1 MSENNFKY
9 PNSPSWREAYEIQRL
24 VKYEAPNADAVSF
37 LYDSFSVS
45 GGQSIDNQGL
55 ANWGY
60 WYNTAI
66 NENTTK
72 IRVTLFLREEDYLNA
87 KIDLINAFKIKTD
100 DDNPAFIFLPLY
112 PRLKVSLERWNIDE
126 AANENGQCKIELNLN
141 ICAEKK
147 ELNISSSIDIE
158 TAKENLKEI
167 SNKNLE
173 KNLESN
179 FNYDTFIKSINSF
192 TSKMSNIIGMV
203 QGKADYINDMARA
216 VNSISTTIA
225 QGVRTPSVFAEAIQ
239 NVAGS
244 ISNTVIEIK
253 QAANESLNSVVNTVR
268 SIIPSEL
275 AKNNEKKVLLQFLNF
290 TNYDTTA
297 DAVSFNEIN
306 TAKESDNFM
315 KITAV
320 IVAADLI
327 VQADENKEKIKNYL
341 ELYTKLEK
349 SINRDDYQLNN
360 ALIDLKIAVVE
371 ELNKKELA
379 DVRKI
384 KFNKNLTLLNAEYFL
399 NSYSLRDLNFIED
412 SFILPKEILYV

>member
-24 VKYEAPNADAVSF
+24 VKYEAPNMDAVSF

-45 GGQSIDNQGL
+45 GGQSIDNSGL
-55 ANWGY
+55 ANWGF

-72 IRVTLFLREEDYLNA
+72 IRVTGFLRDEEYLNA

-100 DDNPAFIFLPLY
+100 DDNPAYIFLPLY

-158 TAKENLKEI
+158 TAKENLKQI

-244 ISNTVIEIK
+244 ISNAVIEIK
-253 QAANESLNSVVNTVR
+253 QAANESVNSVINTVR

-349 SINRDDYQLNN
+349 SINRDNYQLNN
-360 ALIDLKIAVVE
+360 ALIDLKISVVE

-412 SFILPKEILYV
+412 SFILPKEISYV

>member
-24 VKYEAPNADAVSF
+24 VKYEAPNMDAVSF

-45 GGQSIDNQGL
+45 GGQSIDNSGL
-55 ANWGY
+55 ANWGF

-72 IRVTLFLREEDYLNA
+72 IRVTGFLRDEEYLNA

-100 DDNPAFIFLPLY
+100 DDNPAYIFLPLY

-158 TAKENLKEI
+158 TAKENLKQI

-244 ISNTVIEIK
+244 ISNAVIEIK
-253 QAANESLNSVVNTVR
+253 QAANESVNSVINTIR

-349 SINRDDYQLNN
+349 SINRDNYQLNN
-360 ALIDLKIAVVE
+360 ALIDLKISVVE

-412 SFILPKEILYV
+412 SFILPKEISYV